1 MWIFNNIGS
10 TTDTDI
16 KEAFTKADG
25 TTMEETLKATNV
37 SDKIINLTKLS
48 YKESETIVVTNGKK
62 GEIVRTEGGVRQGCP
77 LSPYLLII
85 VLEPMAI

>member
-16 KEAFTKADG
+16 KKAFTKADG
-25 TTMEETLKATNV
+25 TTMEETLKTTNV

-48 YKESETIVVTNGKK
+48 YEESETIAVTNGKK